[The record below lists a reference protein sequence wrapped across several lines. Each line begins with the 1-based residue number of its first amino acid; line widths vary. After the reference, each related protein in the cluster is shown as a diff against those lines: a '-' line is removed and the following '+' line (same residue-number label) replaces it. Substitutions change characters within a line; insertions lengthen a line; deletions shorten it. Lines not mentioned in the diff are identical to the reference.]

1 LIIDGEHRYT
11 AAMLMD
17 MAEIPCIVSESLAD
31 DEDLQKFQTMRMNQI
46 RGSLNRKKFQAMVED
61 LAKRHSISEIAEGMA
76 FDDEDYLQ
84 SMISDARASL
94 PPEMKGEFDKAKEE
108 IKTVDDLSLV
118 LNRLFTKYGS
128 TLPCNFMIMDFGG
141 KEHLWVRFKDRHVY
155 DLAKEKA
162 SLCLS
167 NKVTFSSLVERL
179 LLQADDDF
187 MDENREFLEPAKEE

>member
-1 LIIDGEHRYT
+1 
-11 AAMLMD
+11 
-17 MAEIPCIVSESLAD
+17 
-31 DEDLQKFQTMRMNQI
+31 MNQI